1 MQGAG
6 AAAAR
11 IISGMSAIPE
21 LSGNNP
27 SEICGAII
35 SYVFTEKCPREDTL
49 IHGRKERPKVDSIND
64 MNFGII
70 KEHIRQ
76 ATDTLT

>member
-21 LSGNNP
+21 VSGNNP
-27 SEICGAII
+27 SEICRAII
-35 SYVFTEKCPREDTL
+35 
-49 IHGRKERPKVDSIND
+49 RPGLK
-64 MNFGII
+64 
-70 KEHIRQ
+70 
-76 ATDTLT
+76 